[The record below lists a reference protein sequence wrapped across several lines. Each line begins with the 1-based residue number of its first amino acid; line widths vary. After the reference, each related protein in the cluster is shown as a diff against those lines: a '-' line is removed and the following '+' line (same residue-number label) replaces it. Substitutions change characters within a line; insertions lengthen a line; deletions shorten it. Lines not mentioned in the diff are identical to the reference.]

1 MTIRSIIDDVIHLL
15 FPNNCLVCGENLIR
29 GEELICFSCLHK
41 IPKTNNHLITETETD
56 KRFWGKVR
64 IEKAVA
70 FYTFQKGSS
79 IQKLLHELK
88 YRGRKDVGQML
99 GKKIAIELQQHATYN
114 TIDVIIPVPLHKK
127 RLKKRGYNQ
136 SECFANGLSE
146 VLNKPVDNTSLF
158 RAIENP
164 TQTKKGVYERF
175 ENTQGIFELANPNAI
190 KDKHILL
197 VDDVMTTGS
206 TLEACA
212 QVLLKAEGTKVS
224 ILTIAVA

>member
-29 GEELICFSCLHK
+29 SEELICFSCLHK

-88 YRGRKDVGQML
+88 YRGRKDVGEML
-99 GKKIAIELQQHATYN
+99 GKKIAIELQQQGTFN

-146 VLNKPVDNTSLF
+146 VLNKPLNNTSLF